1 MSIGIRKFKKT
12 KVGSMPEDWQILK
25 IKNVAETSSGGTP
38 SRNNK
43 EYFKGS
49 TPWVKTGEL
58 TNKYLEKTEECISK
72 LAIKNSSAK
81 VFPKGTILMAMY
93 GATIGKM
100 SILNVDASC
109 NQACCSIIPDKSK
122 ASTEYIYYAL
132 EYRKSLLISMRSGG
146 AQPNISQQIIKVF
159 EIPLP
164 EIVEQEKIAEIL
176 STVDADI
183 KKTDAIV
190 KETQQLKKGLMGKL
204 FTDGIGYTRFKKT
217 KIGRIPDVW
226 NLMTLKSMMDKG
238 IILGHLDG
246 NHGSLYP
253 RANEFVDDGIPYL
266 VANCLVNGR
275 VNFSCAKYLTK
286 EKASTLRKGFAQD
299 LDVLFAHNATVGP
312 VGILKTDKDCV
323 ILSTSLTYYR
333 CEQSK
338 LNPYYLYHFM
348 GSEFFSKQYKRV
360 MKQTTRNQVPI
371 TTQRTFYHLIPLL
384 EEQNKIADIL
394 SEFDTKIENEQNYK
408 TELEQLKKG
417 LLQVLL
423 TGKVRV
429 KV

>member
-12 KVGSMPEDWQILK
+12 KVGSIPEDWQAVK

-58 TNKYLEKTEECISK
+58 TNKYLEKTKECISK

-81 VFPKGTILMAMY
+81 VFPKDTILMAMY

-132 EYRKSLLISMRSGG
+132 EYRKPLLISMGSGG

-176 STVDADI
+176 TTVDADI
-183 KKTDAIV
+183 EKTNAII
-190 KETQQLKKGLMGKL
+190 KEAQQLKTGLMEKL
-204 FTDGIGYTRFKKT
+204 FTEGIGHTRFKKT
-217 KIGRIPDVW
+217 KIGKVPEAWDVVKLGEICVQKSEKFEPRLSDEVMPYIGLEHIEAGLHKITGYGYS
-226 NLMTLKSMMDKG
+226 NETLSTKYLFKKDD
-238 IILGHLDG
+238 ILYGKL
-246 NHGSLYP
+246 
-253 RANEFVDDGIPYL
+253 RPYL
-266 VANCLVNGR
+266 
-275 VNFSCAKYLTK
+275 
-286 EKASTLRKGFAQD
+286 
-299 LDVLFAHNATVGP
+299 
-312 VGILKTDKDCV
+312 
-323 ILSTSLTYYR
+323 
-333 CEQSK
+333 
-338 LNPYYLYHFM
+338 
-348 GSEFFSKQYKRV
+348 
-360 MKQTTRNQVPI
+360 
-371 TTQRTFYHLIPLL
+371 
-384 EEQNKIADIL
+384 NKVWL
-394 SEFDTKIENEQNYK
+394 SEFDGACTTEILALKANNLILQDILYYLLQQKRFVEFANSHTEGTNLPRVNWKDLVKYNIALPSISEQKKIFEIISEVDAKLENEQNYK
-408 TELEQLKKG
+408 SELEQFKKG

-423 TGKVRV
+423 TGKIRV
-429 KV
+429 KI